1 MDVSLVSCA
10 KACSKR
16 SLAQGRSNVPLF
28 AAAMAKRR
36 ASSGQPS
43 AAKASRRRSVPATEQ
58 LDAIDQ
64 PDQPDAT
71 ELARAFGVDAKAA
84 KGVRT
89 QDQLF
94 SLVDV
99 TMLVTGEDCNYA
111 AQQIRFLRE
120 HYLEVNEKYL
130 RLMKKS
136 LTSNSLVAG
145 SVARPPGTSTSQS
158 S

>member
-1 MDVSLVSCA
+1 
-10 KACSKR
+10 
-16 SLAQGRSNVPLF
+16 
-28 AAAMAKRR
+28 MAKKR
-36 ASSGQPS
+36 ASSGQPT
-43 AAKASRRRSVPATEQ
+43 AAKASRRRSAPATEQ

-71 ELARAFGVDAKAA
+71 ELARAFGVDAKAV

-99 TMLVTGEDCNYA
+99 TMLVTGKDCNYA

-120 HYLEVNEKYL
+120 RHPEVNEKIINL
-130 RLMKKS
+130 KLHLDNFRLLQA
-136 LTSNSLVAG
+136 LTGPVHALQAVKESRTG
-145 SVARPPGTSTSQS
+145 SHLSTSIREIK
-158 S
+158 